1 MEIFHTNFGRT
12 LTSADVKRNIPFP
25 FAVPPGVTQL
35 HIRLTFSPAM
45 VDEIR
50 NMLTLSLFDPAGFRG
65 AGHRHGTQHDVVISR
80 AQATH
85 GYCAGEIA
93 PGEWQV
99 VVDTHMIMPDAPCV
113 IRLEVNGSDA
123 PVGGTTAPVHA
134 GHTRARGRGWYRG
147 DLHAHTL
154 HSDATWDVPE
164 LVAWAREQKLD
175 FVTLSDHNTV
185 AGLAQMDAARA
196 DDLLTMGGM
205 EFTTFWGH
213 ALALGVR
220 EWIDWRTNPAV
231 GDARTMPQI
240 AAEVGAKGG
249 LFIIAHP
256 MAVGDPYCTGCQ
268 WVYTDMRPGPARV
281 VEVWNSDARGESRNG
296 MCLKLAYDWL
306 NEGYKLALTSGT
318 DNHGRHPEQMHYG
331 FNHVYAEE
339 LSETEI
345 LRAIR
350 AGHSYVSA
358 GPALGFSATFGEQQ
372 VMMGDVLDARHG
384 MPVQFSARWK
394 DSPANAELAL
404 IANGEPQFALSASGE
419 GSHSWE
425 MPAGEAHWC
434 LLTLRAAS
442 GEILALTNPIFLD
455 GRS

>member
-1 MEIFHTNFGRT
+1 MEILLAAFDRT

-25 FAVPPGVTQL
+25 FVVPPGITQL

-65 AGHRHGTQHDVVISR
+65 AGHRHGAQHEVVISR
-80 AQATH
+80 AHATH
-85 GYCAGEIA
+85 GYCAGAIV

-99 VVDTHMIMPDAPCV
+99 VVDTHMIMPDSPCI

-123 PVGGTTAPVHA
+123 PVGDSPAPLPA
-134 GHTRARGRGWYRG
+134 GLTRARGRGWYRG

-154 HSDATWDVPE
+154 HSDAAWNVPD
-164 LVAWAREQKLD
+164 LLAWAREQKLD

-185 AGLAQMDAARA
+185 AGLAQIDAARA

-231 GDARTMPQI
+231 GGARTMPQI
-240 AAEVGAKGG
+240 AAEVEARGG

-256 MAVGDPYCTGCQ
+256 KAVGDPYCTGCQ
-268 WVYTDMRPGPARV
+268 WVFPDMMPGPARV
-281 VEVWNSDARGESRNG
+281 VEVWNSDLRGDSRNAMG
-296 MCLKLAYDWL
+296 LKLAYDWF
-306 NEGYKLALTSGT
+306 NAGYRMALTAGT
-318 DNHGRHPEQMHYG
+318 DNHGPRGTVPHYG
-331 FNHVYAEE
+331 YNSVYAEE

-350 AGHSYVSA
+350 AGHSYISA
-358 GPALGFSATFGEQQ
+358 GPTLGLSAMLGEQQ
-372 VMMGDVLDARHG
+372 AMMGDVLDARSG
-384 MPVQFSARWK
+384 QPAKFAARWE

-404 IANGEPQFALSASGE
+404 IADGEPEFTLSASGE
-419 GSHSWE
+419 GSHAWE
-425 MPAGEAHWC
+425 IPAGEAHWC
-434 LLTLRAAS
+434 LLTLRTAS